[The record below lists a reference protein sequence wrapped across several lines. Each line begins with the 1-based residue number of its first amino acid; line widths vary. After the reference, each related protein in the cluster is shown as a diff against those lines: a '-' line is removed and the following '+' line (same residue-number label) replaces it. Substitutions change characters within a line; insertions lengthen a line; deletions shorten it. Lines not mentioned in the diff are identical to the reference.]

1 MKSPCEVIVWGVL
14 PSIRAALTEELVQR
28 GLSQKEISKRLEIT
42 PAAVSQYLSK
52 KRGYKI
58 DVKEV
63 IKDEIK
69 ELADNIIQGKI
80 DNVVLKT
87 CEICMK
93 LRRNRV
99 VCGLN
104 KCGVDDECAICLS
117 LITSLLASKRISPTP
132 QLAV

>member
-1 MKSPCEVIVWGVL
+1 MKSPCEVVVWDVL
-14 PSIRAALTEELVQR
+14 PSIRAALTEELVER
-28 GLSQKEISKRLEIT
+28 GLSQKEISKKLGIT
-42 PAAVSQYLSK
+42 PAAVSQYLSR

-63 IKDEIK
+63 MKNEIK
-69 ELADNIIQGKI
+69 ELADNIIQGKV
-80 DNVVLKT
+80 DDVVLKT

-104 KCGVDDECAICLS
+104 KCGVNDECDTCLS
-117 LITSLLASKRISPTP
+117 LNSSKV
-132 QLAV
+132 Q

>member
-1 MKSPCEVIVWGVL
+1 MKSPCEVIVWDVL

-28 GLSQKEISKRLEIT
+28 GLSQKEISKKLGIT
-42 PAAVSQYLSK
+42 PAAVSQYVSK

-63 IKDEIK
+63 MKDEIK

-80 DNVVLKT
+80 NNVVLKT

-104 KCGVDDECAICLS
+104 KCGVDDERAICLS
-117 LITSLLASKRISPTP
+117 LNSLKVQGYDPY
-132 QLAV
+132 

>member
-1 MKSPCEVIVWGVL
+1 MKSPYEVIVWDVL
-14 PSIRAALTEELVQR
+14 PSIRAALTEELVAS
-28 GLSQKEISKRLEIT
+28 GLSQKEISKRLGIT
-42 PAAVSQYLSK
+42 PAALSHYLSK

-63 IKDEIK
+63 MKDEIK

-87 CEICMK
+87 GKVCMK

-104 KCGVDDECAICLS
+104 RYGVDDECAICLS
-117 LITSLLASKRISPTP
+117 LNSSKM
-132 QLAV
+132 